1 MSGIAT
7 VRETHDVAARTGKAF
22 EVAAGDLIRITD
34 LEGSQ
39 PVDFWAF
46 SKADHLEFLS
56 CEHTKP
62 SIEKLFPHVGDSA
75 YTNRRRRIVTVV
87 DDTSPGQHDMQYAA
101 CDPTRYAEL
110 GVEGYHESCQEN
122 LHLALDDFDEVRDYQ
137 IGPYNIIRPGNP
149 DESSFLEKMKLPP
162 GDSDFMPRKGDPLPA
177 KELAII
183 EQWIAEGAIVDATK
197 PTEKEQAFLEKGKAM
212 PAEDEKQKFHNWT
225 NRGGATIEARFVRLV
240 DGAVTVVMKN
250 GKSYNVPIDTLSA
263 ESQALARRLGGES

>member
-1 MSGIAT
+1 MPSMTTI
-7 VRETHDVAARTGKAF
+7 RETHDVAARTGRGF
-22 EVAAGDLIRITD
+22 EVEAGELIRVTD

-122 LHLALDDFDEVRDYQ
+122 LHTALEGFGIALQVHAAALEPVHQFLHQPGWHLRHQGAGIQAGRLHRAPGRD
-137 IGPYNIIRPGNP
+137 GGHHRG
-149 DESSFLEKMKLPP
+149 LRLPP
-162 GDSDFMPRKGDPLPA
+162 GSEPHLRRPA
-177 KELAII
+177 NRHPGRGRTLTWCGRRPFRRSPAPPS
-183 EQWIAEGAIVDATK
+183 AAGNGRTK
-197 PTEKEQAFLEKGKAM
+197 
-212 PAEDEKQKFHNWT
+212 
-225 NRGGATIEARFVRLV
+225 
-240 DGAVTVVMKN
+240 
-250 GKSYNVPIDTLSA
+250 SA
-263 ESQALARRLGGES
+263 A